1 MRAGRNMDRC
11 TMMYMHRMLFSQADH
26 MAGCLTHLS
35 CTYIQ

>member
-11 TMMYMHRMLFSQADH
+11 TMMGMHRMLFSQADH

-35 CTYIQ
+35 CTHIQ